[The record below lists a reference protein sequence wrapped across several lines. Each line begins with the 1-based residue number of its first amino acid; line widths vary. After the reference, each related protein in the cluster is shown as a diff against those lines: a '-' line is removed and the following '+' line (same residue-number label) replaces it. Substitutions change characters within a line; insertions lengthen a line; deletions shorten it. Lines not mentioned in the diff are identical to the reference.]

1 MKISAMLLWWRFMD
15 DKPLKLRMTQDQRI
29 YGWRIK
35 QGLIETFDLSWP
47 CLALEGLIAKP
58 ADFKAHREVT
68 AIFKRMGVR

>member
-1 MKISAMLLWWRFMD
+1 MSRSYFV
-15 DKPLKLRMTQDQRI
+15 MTHEQHI

-47 CLALEGLIAKP
+47 CLALESLIAKP